1 MKKGHISERRPKHR
15 IYSPAATTREAGNMI
30 SRPLESFKEDVM
42 RYETALLIK
51 ETLQSMRAY
60 ALAGLA
66 LRIVAAIIITLIW
79 KLA

>member
-1 MKKGHISERRPKHR
+1 
-15 IYSPAATTREAGNMI
+15 MI

-60 ALAGLA
+60 ALAGLV